1 MEDDERD
8 QRDILRELEER
19 RIYSSSIF
27 DKLRRISDADGN
39 GAEMLKQVDRQL
51 EDLIKEKKVM
61 PNIGD
66 KLREIADSLESTS
79 SDLETG
85 SSDYEMAIEEIETV
99 NKDLK
104 VVIEAI
110 KAGKFEDEED
120 VLDDIL
126 EAMRSING
134 SLETIP
140 TQIDAIGREIKITEE
155 LVKKLSAKI

>member
-19 RIYSSSIF
+19 RIYSSSII

-126 EAMRSING
+126 EAMKSING

-140 TQIDAIGREIKITEE
+140 TQIDAIGRGIKTTEE